1 MEEGRIHY
9 LPLPV
14 PSITTTIVFLL
25 RELVHLLVV
34 HEVPLGNAQVVQ
46 RVRVLEVVWAELA
59 LPVAA
64 GALKEL
70 VRSLSAARGGRAG
83 GDDEEETRR
92 RRALPPAPS
101 SSCCAYFGAAAAAPA
116 RGSARPAGV
125 FPDIPEGLH
134 SQTAADHLQYEQTS
148 NLADPL
154 PGLSLF
160 SSESFRL

>member
-25 RELVHLLVV
+25 RELVHPLVV

-64 GALKEL
+64 GALSRKANTLGMEATGNVMKRHFFHDL
-70 VRSLSAARGGRAG
+70 RIHDLRAHDLG
-83 GDDEEETRR
+83 
-92 RRALPPAPS
+92 
-101 SSCCAYFGAAAAAPA
+101 
-116 RGSARPAGV
+116 
-125 FPDIPEGLH
+125 IM
-134 SQTAADHLQYEQTS
+134 
-148 NLADPL
+148 DPNIMKG
-154 PGLSLF
+154 PG
-160 SSESFRL
+160 